1 MSAVTTL
8 QAGKSGAVPTVSAQ
22 ADTVGMKVR
31 FGGFSSAGQKAR
43 NDDAVAAELPVLAS
57 VAAMKGAVACIAD
70 GVSESDRSHLA
81 SQLSVTQ
88 FIEDYYATPDSWS
101 VEESAAR
108 VLRSINDWLCGQSRL
123 ATAGAMVTT
132 FSAAVIKS
140 RTLHILHVGDSRIYR
155 LRDMNLELL
164 TQDHSVSLSGGKQM
178 LSAALGMDPRLNV
191 DYRQLDVREGD
202 VIFLATDGVTDVLTS
217 EDLAQRLRA
226 LPLQPTDLDM
236 LSESICNWAIE
247 RETGD
252 NVTCGILVIDSL
264 PEESVEDAHLRLRE
278 RAIPPVMAV
287 GHRIDGFKVVRVV
300 HSGTR
305 SHIYEVISEST
316 QERYVLKAPS
326 MNFADDNVYL
336 EGFAREQWVGRRL
349 DHPDLMK
356 VYPRPDGSPFLYLL
370 CEPVSGQTLRAWMAD
385 HPSPSLSEVRSIV
398 ERLVMAL
405 RAIHRMGMV
414 HRDLKPENIMI
425 THQGDVKIIDYG
437 TVQVAGLDE
446 VASPIAEGHAV
457 GSVAYSAPEYVLG
470 RKATAQSDLFS
481 LGVVTYEMLTGRRP
495 FELSDGARH
504 KWTLATWGHK
514 TAHSVRPDIPLWV
527 SAALEKACAPNPEF
541 RYLAQSEFLS
551 DIKSP
556 GDFARSKA
564 TETSLLAR
572 NPLAFWKGLSLI
584 LFVITV
590 MLATQLVRAAN

>member
-1 MSAVTTL
+1 MRADADAQTGKARAVEILSTR
-8 QAGKSGAVPTVSAQ
+8 SSTVC
-22 ADTVGMKVR
+22 MRVR
-31 FGGFSSAGQKAR
+31 SGGFSSAGQKAR
-43 NDDAVAAELPVLAS
+43 NDDAFAAELPLLSS
-57 VAAMKGAVACIAD
+57 VTAMKGAVACIAD

-132 FSAAVIKS
+132 FSAVIIKS

-155 LRDMNLELL
+155 LRDKELEQL
-164 TQDHSVSLSGGKQM
+164 THDHSVSLSGGKQM

-191 DYRQLDVREGD
+191 DYRQLDAEEGD
-202 VIFLATDGVTDVLTS
+202 IIFLATDGVTDVLTS
-217 EDLAQRLRA
+217 DDLAARLSDI
-226 LPLQPTDLDM
+226 QIEPTDLDM
-236 LSESICNWAIE
+236 LAERICNWAIE
-247 RETGD
+247 REPGD
-252 NVTCGILVIDSL
+252 NVTCGVLVVDRL

-278 RAIPPVMAV
+278 RAIPPVMDV
-287 GHRIDGFKVVRVV
+287 GHRIDGFRVLRV
-300 HSGTR
+300 IHSGTR
-305 SHIYEVISEST
+305 SHIYEVMNEMT
-316 QERYVLKAPS
+316 KEKFVLKAPS
-326 MNFADDNVYL
+326 MNFEDDNVYL

-349 DHPDLMK
+349 DHPGLMK
-356 VYPRPDGSPFLYLL
+356 IHPRPEGSPFLYLL

-385 HPSPSLSEVRSIV
+385 HPSPSLSEVRSIM
-398 ERLVMAL
+398 EKIIMAL
-405 RAIHRMGMV
+405 RALHRMGMV
-414 HRDLKPENIMI
+414 HRDIKPENIMI
-425 THQGDVKIIDYG
+425 THQGDVKVIDFG

-446 VASPIAEGHAV
+446 VSSPIRENHAV

-481 LGVVTYEMLTGRRP
+481 LGVVSYEMLTGRCP
-495 FELSDGARH
+495 FDLSDGARH

-527 SAALEKACAPNPEF
+527 SAALEKACAPNPDF
-541 RYLAQSEFLS
+541 RYLAQSEFLA
-551 DIKSP
+551 DIKAP

-564 TETSLLAR
+564 TQTSLLDR

-584 LFVITV
+584 LSIITV
-590 MLATQLVRAAN
+590 LLAVQLVRTGN